1 MTPNQEREMLE
12 GRLREIDFRHSQ
24 LEAVLST
31 LPKTPQRLD
40 REEREQELRELW
52 RHRLEIAE
60 QLSPTSTAA

>member
-12 GRLREIDFRHSQ
+12 GRLREIDFRRSQ

-40 REEREQELRELW
+40 REELEQELRELL

-60 QLSPTSTAA
+60 QLSPTSNAA